1 MLHRQIGVI
10 FQSKA
15 LHMQRLSPSWRVCL
29 LFVFFC
35 SVGVLGS
42 APQNDAEAELA
53 RTLDRLKAGDLTLF
67 QHLTSII
74 RSDPALAKPF
84 LNDPDPFVRR
94 RITSALTNAKHPDA
108 IPFLL
113 FKLQDDEGDIR
124 RSAIIGLTLFP
135 RDVLFQRCTA
145 ESIEAI
151 YRQACRWEDRC
162 DDAFKIVGDWGDP
175 AWIPRLR
182 EQRDKAAHALIL
194 KETSPHPPHNV
205 FYAPA
210 IVQACWMA
218 MVKLGDAEA
227 TEQLRLMAFTP
238 EILPRVFAIKCLEY
252 LKREAWT
259 DTLIPLLDDERDALN
274 IAPRPSVFYHR
285 ICDLALI
292 ALIRIYGIESEI
304 SFQVVDF
311 GPVRYSREQIAE
323 VLRIIHSKRP
333 E

>member
-1 MLHRQIGVI
+1 
-10 FQSKA
+10 
-15 LHMQRLSPSWRVCL
+15 MQRLSPSLRVCL

-42 APQNDAEAELA
+42 APQNDSEAELA
-53 RTLDRLKAGDLTLF
+53 RILAKKKAGDVYQTELLYK
-67 QHLTSII
+67 IV
-74 RSDPALAKPF
+74 RSNLVIAKPY
-84 LNDPDPFVRR
+84 LNDPDPKIRFW
-94 RITSALTNAKHPDA
+94 ITTALANSKQPDA
-108 IPFLL
+108 IPLL
-113 FKLQDDEGDIR
+113 LLKLQDDEGDIR

-135 RDVLFQRCTA
+135 RDVLFKRCTA

-151 YRQACRWEDRC
+151 YRHACRWEDRC
-162 DDAFKIVGDWGDP
+162 DDAFKIVGDWGDA
-175 AWIPRLR
+175 AWIPQLR

-194 KETSPHPPHNV
+194 KETSPHPPPNV

-274 IAPRPSVFYHR
+274 IAPRPGVFYHR

-292 ALIRIYGIESEI
+292 AMIRIYGIESEI

-323 VLRIIHSKRP
+323 VLRIIRSKQSD
-333 E
+333 